1 MKNGQQHTLLEL
13 WPVVQEDF
21 KKFMSDR
28 PGWLIDALENAL
40 KKKGN
45 RGWQDVEKV
54 ISILQYLK
62 DTEVEYY

>member
-1 MKNGQQHTLLEL
+1 MKNDQQRTLLEL